1 MARGPLHIY
10 YHMYLSSLGVW
21 TEGGALSLCPLA
33 LALAKTDMWEGH
45 AGQTQANP
53 FGFGI
58 HLDSITCLHVTVLS
72 GIPGIC
78 RADCYMHADCY
89 MLYACNSARLL
100 ARPLTSFSRTPPTI
114 NSFSFEIC
122 VAPTMKSSRAPL
134 LAANTADRSSASSFF
149 FSFP

>member
-10 YHMYLSSLGVW
+10 YHMYLFSLGVW

-58 HLDSITCLHVTVLS
+58 HLDSILVCMSPCYQGSRVSVER
-72 GIPGIC
+72 IAIC
-78 RADCYMHADCY
+78 MRIAICYMHAIPH
-89 MLYACNSARLL
+89 ACSRD
-100 ARPLTSFSRTPPTI
+100 RSRRFSRTPPNNQFFPSLPSPI
-114 NSFSFEIC
+114 DMLVGYLHFVSC
-122 VAPTMKSSRAPL
+122 VLSVL
-134 LAANTADRSSASSFF
+134 
-149 FSFP
+149 

>member
-53 FGFGI
+53 FGF
-58 HLDSITCLHVTVLS
+58 HLVVCMS
-72 GIPGIC
+72 P
-78 RADCYMHADCY
+78 CY
-89 MLYACNSARLL
+89 LG
-100 ARPLTSFSRTPPTI
+100 SRY
-114 NSFSFEIC
+114 
-122 VAPTMKSSRAPL
+122 SSS
-134 LAANTADRSSASSFF
+134 ADRICAQRGNLGYLRSRFRKLATTVALLTPEHRATYQFF
-149 FSFP
+149 PSLPSPIDMLVVTFTLFVCTIRPVDVLVMWV

>member
-10 YHMYLSSLGVW
+10 YHMYLFSPGVW

-114 NSFSFEIC
+114 NSFPPSHRLLTCWLVTFTLC
-122 VAPTMKSSRAPL
+122 VCTIRPVGRASHVGV
-134 LAANTADRSSASSFF
+134 T
-149 FSFP
+149 

>member
-10 YHMYLSSLGVW
+10 YHMYLFSLGVW

-58 HLDSITCLHVTVLS
+58 IHLSACHRVT

-78 RADCYMHADCY
+78 RADCYMHADLGY
-89 MLYACNSARLL
+89 L
-100 ARPLTSFSRTPPTI
+100 
-114 NSFSFEIC
+114 
-122 VAPTMKSSRAPL
+122 
-134 LAANTADRSSASSFF
+134 
-149 FSFP
+149 